1 MVPTHES
8 VRIEVVY
15 AAPDRVIVKTYD
27 LPAPARLADVLR
39 TAAVDPAVLGVDV
52 TDSPAGVFGRR
63 MAPHHFVKDGDRV
76 EIYRPLAND
85 PKTAR
90 RARARESC
98 HRTGSP
104 RPR

>member
-1 MVPTHES
+1 MAPTDDSIRAHES

-39 TAAVDPAVLGVDV
+39 TAAADPAFLGVDL
-52 TDSPAGVFGRR
+52 TNSPVGVFGRR
-63 MAPHHFVKDGDRV
+63 MAPQQFVRDGDRV

-85 PKTAR
+85 PKSAR
-90 RARARESC
+90 RARARES
-98 HRTGSP
+98 RQKS
-104 RPR
+104 